1 MLCVFRRIA
10 LSSDT
15 MCESESTPVVTSS
28 PSLPDTF
35 EDLAASRRQWID
47 EVLHPWC
54 RKANLKQLRR
64 LEPEWLDIAG
74 RVDVNATL
82 WTWAWER
89 FAGLTHPEMA
99 GVNET
104 YQIRVALQDGTAIT
118 GFPDSRL
125 SIRGMLVIIGSG
137 AEGLK
142 EHGPFAID
150 DIVSVE
156 AVE

>member
-1 MLCVFRRIA
+1 MSA
-10 LSSDT
+10 PET
-15 MCESESTPVVTSS
+15 TPATTAGPVV
-28 PSLPDTF
+28 PDSF

-54 RKANLKQLRR
+54 CKASLKQLRQ

-104 YQIRVALQDGTAIT
+104 SQIRVSLKDGTSVI

-125 SIRGMLVIIGSG
+125 SLRGMLVIIGSG
-137 AEGLK
+137 DEGLT
-142 EHGPFAID
+142 EHGPFSID
-150 DIVSVE
+150 DVVSVK

>member
-1 MLCVFRRIA
+1 M
-10 LSSDT
+10 
-15 MCESESTPVVTSS
+15 SEPDSS
-28 PSLPDTF
+28 PASIPRPALPESF

-64 LEPEWLDIAG
+64 VEPEWLDIAG
-74 RVDVNATL
+74 RVDINATL

-89 FAGLTHPEMA
+89 FDGLTHPEMA

-104 YQIRVALQDGTAIT
+104 HQIRVSLNDGTVVT

-125 SIRGMLVIIGSG
+125 SLRGMLVIVGSG
-137 AEGLK
+137 EAGIE
-142 EHGPFAID
+142 EHGPFSID
-150 DIVSVE
+150 DVA
-156 AVE
+156 AVHVIA

>member
-1 MLCVFRRIA
+1 MSEAELPTNPQDAACPA
-10 LSSDT
+10 LP
-15 MCESESTPVVTSS
+15 ES
-28 PSLPDTF
+28 F
-35 EDLAASRRQWID
+35 EELAASRRNWID

-74 RVDVNATL
+74 RVDISATL

-89 FAGLTHPEMA
+89 FEGLTHPDMS

-104 YQIRVALQDGTAIT
+104 HQVRVSLRDGTSAT

-125 SIRGMLVIIGSG
+125 SVRGTLVVIDGGSDG
-137 AEGLK
+137 VE
-142 EHGPFAID
+142 EHGPFSID
-150 DIVSVE
+150 DVVAIEVMADS
-156 AVE
+156 